1 MRKTKFR
8 IVPIINGYQI
18 LYEVQYKTFLF
29 WKTMGEHVAT
39 SFSSYYR
46 EEQFNSIDDA
56 RDAIEKRYGSNAI
69 LNNLVSYKP

>member
-1 MRKTKFR
+1 
-8 IVPIINGYQI
+8 
-18 LYEVQYKTFLF
+18 
-29 WKTMGEHVAT
+29 MGEHVAT